1 MKQIRNK
8 RFHHAFTLVELLV
21 VIAIIGLLSTIAV
34 VSLGSARVKA
44 RNTQRKANLVQVSK
58 ALELYYSANG
68 SYPSTG
74 GIANWRGNC
83 SSYTGLP
90 DVDPADYPTNASWI
104 PGLTAGGYMSRLPH
118 DPNTGIANSGS
129 QLTNCRNIPGYN
141 CYLYTS
147 TGTDYK
153 LIAHCMPEGSWGT
166 DDVFYDLARSN
177 WAWQV
182 TNNISVTS
190 GW

>member
-1 MKQIRNK
+1 MKSK
-8 RFHHAFTLVELLV
+8 GFTLVELLV
-21 VIAIIGLLSTIAV
+21 VIAIIGLLSTVAV
-34 VSLGSARVKA
+34 VATSSAGMSARNQK
-44 RNTQRKANLVQVSK
+44 RKADLVQVSK
-58 ALELYYSANG
+58 ALELYFTNSG

-83 SSYTGLP
+83 SSYVGLP
-90 DVDPADYPTNASWI
+90 DSDPADYPTHTSWI

-118 DPNTGIANSGS
+118 DPNTEKANLGS
-129 QLTNCRNIPGYN
+129 AQGACHTASQN

-153 LIAHCMPEGSWGT
+153 LIAHCVPEGTMLSS
-166 DDVFYDLARSN
+166 DSFYDLTRST

-182 TNNISVTS
+182 TNNPSVTS
-190 GW
+190 SW